1 MQIGVP
7 KEIKNHEYRVGLPP
21 AGVVELVKY
30 GHEVLVEMGAGDG
43 AGFDDQAYSAAGAT
57 LVNSPSTIFQ
67 SADLI
72 VKVKEPQPDECK
84 QLRPGQLLF
93 TYLHLAADRLQTDLL
108 LRSGATCIAYETVEG
123 HNGGLPLLAPMSEIA
138 GRLAAQAGG
147 DFLKKS
153 SGGRGVLLG
162 GVPGVPPAKVVVI
175 GGGVVGTNAA
185 RVAQGMGAR
194 VVVLDRSLDRLRYL
208 DDIFMG
214 RIETVWSSAAALEEQ
229 VLDADVIIGAV
240 LIPGAAAPKLITR
253 SLVSQLQKGAVLVD
267 VAIDQGGCFE
277 TSRATSY
284 QDPSYEV
291 DGVVHYCVA
300 NMPGGVART
309 ATLALTNATLPYV
322 VRLANSGLDALRD
335 DPRFALGLN
344 VHDGKLTH
352 AGVGEAFSL
361 DVAAV
366 QDALKR

>member
-43 AGFDDQAYSAAGAT
+43 AGFDDLAYSAAGAT
-57 LVNSPSTIFQ
+57 LVDSPSTIFQ

-93 TYLHLAADRLQTDLL
+93 TYLDLAADRVQTDLL

-162 GVPGVPPAKVVVI
+162 RF
-175 GGGVVGTNAA
+175 GGLVSTLQSERRVGSAVMRKPQSTRHLQRELSLRRTSCCALQSA
-185 RVAQGMGAR
+185 IPSHLVSGR
-194 VVVLDRSLDRLRYL
+194 LDVSLRHRY
-208 DDIFMG
+208 FG
-214 RIETVWSSAAALEEQ
+214 RESVHCEGALE
-229 VLDADVIIGAV
+229 L
-240 LIPGAAAPKLITR
+240 
-253 SLVSQLQKGAVLVD
+253 
-267 VAIDQGGCFE
+267 GG
-277 TSRATSY
+277 
-284 QDPSYEV
+284 
-291 DGVVHYCVA
+291 
-300 NMPGGVART
+300 
-309 ATLALTNATLPYV
+309 
-322 VRLANSGLDALRD
+322 
-335 DPRFALGLN
+335 
-344 VHDGKLTH
+344 
-352 AGVGEAFSL
+352 
-361 DVAAV
+361 
-366 QDALKR
+366 

>member
-1 MQIGVP
+1 MRIGVP
-7 KEIKNHEYRVGLPP
+7 REIKNHEYRVGLPP
-21 AGVVELVKY
+21 AGVIELVRH
-30 GHEVLVEMGAGDG
+30 GHEVMVETKAGEG
-43 AGFDDQAYSAAGAT
+43 AGFLDADYAAAGAS
-57 LVNSPSTIFQ
+57 LVDVPATIFREC
-67 SADLI
+67 DLI
-72 VKVKEPQPDECK
+72 VKVKEPQPDECR
-84 QLRPGQLLF
+84 QLRPGQILF

-108 LRSGATCIAYETVEG
+108 LESGATCIAYETVEG
-123 HNGGLPLLAPMSEIA
+123 TSGGLPLLAPMSEIA

-162 GVPGVPPAKVVVI
+162 GVPGVAPAKVVVI

-214 RIETVWSSAAALEEQ
+214 RVETVWSSAAALEEQ
-229 VLDADVIIGAV
+229 VLDADLIIGAV
-240 LIPGAAAPKLITR
+240 LIPGAAAPKLVGLD
-253 SLVSQLQKGAVLVD
+253 LVRKLQKGSVMVD

-284 QDPSYEV
+284 EDPTYEIE
-291 DGVVHYCVA
+291 GVVHYCVA

-322 VRLANSGLDALRD
+322 MRLADRGLDALRS
-335 DPRFALGLN
+335 DPHFALGLN
-344 VHDGKLTH
+344 VYAGRLTH
-352 AGVGEAFSL
+352 QGVGEAFNFDTVSPE
-361 DVAAV
+361 
-366 QDALKR
+366 DALKV